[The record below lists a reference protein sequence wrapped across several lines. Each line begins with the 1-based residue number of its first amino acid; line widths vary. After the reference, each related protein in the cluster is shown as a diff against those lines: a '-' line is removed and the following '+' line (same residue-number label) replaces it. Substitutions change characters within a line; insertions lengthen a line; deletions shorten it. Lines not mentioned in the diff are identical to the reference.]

1 MVANPIGAITIA
13 FTALRSALT
22 YYDRNNEESI
32 RLEREKTEVMNT
44 LKTSNEKL
52 SEQYKSY
59 NTQISRLN
67 TLSRQE
73 KLDLREKIALAIQSA
88 KAELELYKTKQLNI
102 KKENTTVGT
111 WDITWKTLTTFKN
124 PFAPQKGIERT
135 FDKLKET
142 ARKKGE
148 EAAAELDPG
157 INKIQESINS
167 MEQDLKQLDDIFNAE
182 SSADKIGSST
192 ITQLEEKINLYK
204 IALDN
209 ATRESEEFYRV
220 QTKLVNTQKALNE
233 AIKNRDYTTEA
244 EDKATEKE
252 NAKKLQAAEAL
263 AKKKK
268 EIEEQLAKKIQ
279 EINNRVQTSS
289 LKEDEKEIMAAHNKF
304 QELLSI
310 CQKYNLDA
318 TELYEA
324 HHQEISFI
332 IDNQLEKSVTA
343 TIEAEERIQ
352 AVLGS
357 SSEKQKNEIRKRY
370 SDLLALAQQHG
381 IDTGAIR
388 QQIQEKMERELNG
401 VQTPGGMQLFNIPE
415 EEWEEFEEKMNM
427 ALDLAGQLNNIWG
440 QFNEFQ
446 NNRDKKELQ
455 NYEKNTNKKKELL
468 NKQLESGRISQERYN
483 ARVAQLD
490 ADLDKKKT
498 EIANRQAKRDKAQG
512 IFSATINTASSIM
525 QALANVAPPYS
536 YVLAA
541 ISAAMGAVQIATIA
555 STPLPEYAQGGMTDG
570 ARVYIAGEAG
580 REWIA
585 PNNMLND
592 PITGPIIQQ
601 LELVRS
607 GILSPEQLRPVL
619 PDFSTMTSIPM
630 YATGGLTGSVQNTT
644 NYYQTSTEDTRLL
657 ETVQGLRDEIRIM
670 NTYLSDPRNR
680 QAYISN
686 DVLIQNEKEMNLLNY
701 LKRL

>member
-1 MVANPIGAITIA
+1 MRILG
-13 FTALRSALT
+13 
-22 YYDRNNEESI
+22 
-32 RLEREKTEVMNT
+32 
-44 LKTSNEKL
+44 
-52 SEQYKSY
+52 
-59 NTQISRLN
+59 
-67 TLSRQE
+67 
-73 KLDLREKIALAIQSA
+73 
-88 KAELELYKTKQLNI
+88 
-102 KKENTTVGT
+102 
-111 WDITWKTLTTFKN
+111 
-124 PFAPQKGIERT
+124 
-135 FDKLKET
+135 LKET

-167 MEQDLKQLDDIFNAE
+167 MEQDLKQLDNIFNAE

-233 AIKNRDYTTEA
+233 AIKNRDYTTES

-279 EINNRVQTSS
+279 EINNQVQISS

-332 IDNQLEKSVTA
+332 LDKQLEKGVTA

-352 AVLGS
+352 AALSS
-357 SSEKQKNEIRKRY
+357 SSEKQKNEIQKRY

-381 IDTGAIR
+381 IDTDTIR
-388 QQIQEKMERELNG
+388 QQIQEKMDRELKNI
-401 VQTPGGMQLFNIPE
+401 QDPGGMQLFNITE

-455 NYEKNTNKKKELL
+455 DYEKNTNKKKELL
-468 NKQLESGRISQERYN
+468 NKQLDSGRISQEKYN
-483 ARVAQLD
+483 AQVAQLD

-498 EIANRQAKRDKAQG
+498 EIARKQAKREKAQAIAG
-512 IFSATINTASSIM
+512 VITNTATAIM
-525 QALANVAPPYS
+525 RIWADVPKFDFGISTGILTAIAAATGAAQLSTIIAN
-536 YVLAA
+536 
-541 ISAAMGAVQIATIA
+541 
-555 STPLPEYAQGGMTDG
+555 PLPEYAQGGMTDG

-607 GILSPEQLRPVL
+607 GILSPEQLRPIL

-630 YATGGLTGSVQNTT
+630 YATGGLTGPVQNTT
-644 NYYQTSTEDTRLL
+644 NFYQTSTEDTRLL

-701 LKRL
+701 LKQL

>member
-1 MVANPIGAITIA
+1 M
-13 FTALRSALT
+13 
-22 YYDRNNEESI
+22 
-32 RLEREKTEVMNT
+32 
-44 LKTSNEKL
+44 
-52 SEQYKSY
+52 
-59 NTQISRLN
+59 
-67 TLSRQE
+67 
-73 KLDLREKIALAIQSA
+73 
-88 KAELELYKTKQLNI
+88 
-102 KKENTTVGT
+102 
-111 WDITWKTLTTFKN
+111 
-124 PFAPQKGIERT
+124 
-135 FDKLKET
+135 
-142 ARKKGE
+142 
-148 EAAAELDPG
+148 
-157 INKIQESINS
+157 
-167 MEQDLKQLDDIFNAE
+167 
-182 SSADKIGSST
+182 
-192 ITQLEEKINLYK
+192 
-204 IALDN
+204 
-209 ATRESEEFYRV
+209 
-220 QTKLVNTQKALNE
+220 
-233 AIKNRDYTTEA
+233 
-244 EDKATEKE
+244 
-252 NAKKLQAAEAL
+252 
-263 AKKKK
+263 
-268 EIEEQLAKKIQ
+268 
-279 EINNRVQTSS
+279 
-289 LKEDEKEIMAAHNKF
+289 KEDEKEIMAAHNKF

-332 IDNQLEKSVTA
+332 IDKQLEKGVTA

-352 AVLGS
+352 AALSS
-357 SSEKQKNEIRKRY
+357 SSEKQKNEIQKRY

-381 IDTGAIR
+381 IDTDAIR
-388 QQIQEKMERELNG
+388 QQIQEKMDRELKNI
-401 VQTPGGMQLFNIPE
+401 QDPGGMQLFNITE

-427 ALDLAGQLNNIWG
+427 VLDLAGQLNNIWG

-455 NYEKNTNKKKELL
+455 DYEKNTNKKKELL

-483 ARVAQLD
+483 ARIAQLD

-630 YATGGLTGSVQNTT
+630 YATGGLTGPVQNTT
-644 NYYQTSTEDTRLL
+644 NFYQTSTEDTRLL

>member
-1 MVANPIGAITIA
+1 M
-13 FTALRSALT
+13 
-22 YYDRNNEESI
+22 D
-32 RLEREKTEVMNT
+32 
-44 LKTSNEKL
+44 
-52 SEQYKSY
+52 
-59 NTQISRLN
+59 
-67 TLSRQE
+67 
-73 KLDLREKIALAIQSA
+73 
-88 KAELELYKTKQLNI
+88 
-102 KKENTTVGT
+102 
-111 WDITWKTLTTFKN
+111 
-124 PFAPQKGIERT
+124 
-135 FDKLKET
+135 
-142 ARKKGE
+142 
-148 EAAAELDPG
+148 
-157 INKIQESINS
+157 
-167 MEQDLKQLDDIFNAE
+167 
-182 SSADKIGSST
+182 
-192 ITQLEEKINLYK
+192 
-204 IALDN
+204 
-209 ATRESEEFYRV
+209 
-220 QTKLVNTQKALNE
+220 
-233 AIKNRDYTTEA
+233 
-244 EDKATEKE
+244 
-252 NAKKLQAAEAL
+252 
-263 AKKKK
+263 
-268 EIEEQLAKKIQ
+268 
-279 EINNRVQTSS
+279 
-289 LKEDEKEIMAAHNKF
+289 
-304 QELLSI
+304 
-310 CQKYNLDA
+310 
-318 TELYEA
+318 
-324 HHQEISFI
+324 
-332 IDNQLEKSVTA
+332 
-343 TIEAEERIQ
+343 
-352 AVLGS
+352 
-357 SSEKQKNEIRKRY
+357 
-370 SDLLALAQQHG
+370 
-381 IDTGAIR
+381 
-388 QQIQEKMERELNG
+388 RELKNI
-401 VQTPGGMQLFNIPE
+401 QDPGGMQLFNITE

-455 NYEKNTNKKKELL
+455 DYEKNTNKKKELL

-483 ARVAQLD
+483 ARIAQLD

-619 PDFSTMTSIPM
+619 PDFSTMTTIPM

-644 NYYQTSTEDTRLL
+644 NYYQTSTEDARLL
-657 ETVQGLRDEIRIM
+657 ETVQGLRDELRLM

-701 LKRL
+701 LRQL

>member
-1 MVANPIGAITIA
+1 MKEIRAESKEAEEAVLAAQKEVENFKKTFANILNDTQENTGITELIKEISLM
-13 FTALRSALT
+13 T
-22 YYDRNNEESI
+22 DKQ
-32 RLEREKTEVMNT
+32 RL
-44 LKTSNEKL
+44 
-52 SEQYKSY
+52 
-59 NTQISRLN
+59 
-67 TLSRQE
+67 QE
-73 KLDLREKIALAIQSA
+73 LINHEDSTVQAAAQARLAI
-88 KAELELYKTKQLNI
+88 LN
-102 KKENTTVGT
+102 KETSQTV
-111 WDITWKTLTTFKN
+111 DLI
-124 PFAPQKGIERT
+124 
-135 FDKLKET
+135 KLKE
-142 ARKKGE
+142 KELE
-148 EAAAELDPG
+148 EAQRMPGRTKEEIAAR
-157 INKIQESINS
+157 N
-167 MEQDLKQLDDIFNAE
+167 M
-182 SSADKIGSST
+182 
-192 ITQLEEKINLYK
+192 K
-204 IALDN
+204 IAAIEKEIENLK
-209 ATRESEEFYRV
+209 
-220 QTKLVNTQKALNE
+220 KLGIV
-233 AIKNRDYTTEA
+233 
-244 EDKATEKE
+244 EDTTEKE
-252 NAKKLQAAEAL
+252 KKKQLQAAET
-263 AKKKK
+263 
-268 EIEEQLAKKIQ
+268 LAKKIQ
-279 EINNRVQTSS
+279 EINNRVQISS

-304 QELLSI
+304 QELLST

-324 HHQEISFI
+324 HHQEVSAI

-352 AVLGS
+352 AALGS

-370 SDLLALAQQHG
+370 SDLLTLAQQHG
-381 IDTGAIR
+381 IDTDAIR
-388 QQIQEKMERELNG
+388 QQIQEKMDRELNG
-401 VQTPGGMQLFNIPE
+401 VQDPGGIQLFNISE

-455 NYEKNTNKKKELL
+455 DYEKNTNKKKELL
-468 NKQLESGRISQERYN
+468 NKQLDSGRISQEKYN
-483 ARVAQLD
+483 AQVAQLD

-498 EIANRQAKRDKAQG
+498 EIARRQAKREKAQAIAGVITNTATAIMRIWADVPKFDFG
-512 IFSATINTASSIM
+512 ISTGVLTAIAAATGAAQLATII
-525 QALANVAPPYS
+525 AN
-536 YVLAA
+536 
-541 ISAAMGAVQIATIA
+541 
-555 STPLPEYAQGGMTDG
+555 PLPEYAQGGMTDG

-630 YATGGLTGSVQNTT
+630 YTTGGFTGPVHNTT

-701 LKRL
+701 LKQL

>member
-1 MVANPIGAITIA
+1 M
-13 FTALRSALT
+13 
-22 YYDRNNEESI
+22 
-32 RLEREKTEVMNT
+32 
-44 LKTSNEKL
+44 
-52 SEQYKSY
+52 
-59 NTQISRLN
+59 
-67 TLSRQE
+67 
-73 KLDLREKIALAIQSA
+73 
-88 KAELELYKTKQLNI
+88 
-102 KKENTTVGT
+102 
-111 WDITWKTLTTFKN
+111 
-124 PFAPQKGIERT
+124 
-135 FDKLKET
+135 
-142 ARKKGE
+142 
-148 EAAAELDPG
+148 
-157 INKIQESINS
+157 
-167 MEQDLKQLDDIFNAE
+167 
-182 SSADKIGSST
+182 
-192 ITQLEEKINLYK
+192 
-204 IALDN
+204 
-209 ATRESEEFYRV
+209 
-220 QTKLVNTQKALNE
+220 
-233 AIKNRDYTTEA
+233 
-244 EDKATEKE
+244 
-252 NAKKLQAAEAL
+252 
-263 AKKKK
+263 
-268 EIEEQLAKKIQ
+268 
-279 EINNRVQTSS
+279 
-289 LKEDEKEIMAAHNKF
+289 KEDEKEIMAAHNKF

-332 IDNQLEKSVTA
+332 IDKQLEKGVTA

-352 AVLGS
+352 AALSS
-357 SSEKQKNEIRKRY
+357 SSEKQKNEIQKRY

-381 IDTGAIR
+381 IDTDAIR
-388 QQIQEKMERELNG
+388 QQIQEKMDRELKNI
-401 VQTPGGMQLFNIPE
+401 QDPGGMQLFNITE

-427 ALDLAGQLNNIWG
+427 VLDLAGQLNNIWG

-455 NYEKNTNKKKELL
+455 DYEKNTNKKKELL

-483 ARVAQLD
+483 ARIAQLD

-601 LELVRS
+601 RTRSLRNPLPGTIASRFTGLLHDDLDTDVRNRRPHRTRTKHDEFLPNVN
-607 GILSPEQLRPVL
+607 GRYTPPRNGTRSPGRDQDNEHVL
-619 PDFSTMTSIPM
+619 IGPKKQTSIH
-630 YATGGLTGSVQNTT
+630 Q
-644 NYYQTSTEDTRLL
+644 
-657 ETVQGLRDEIRIM
+657 
-670 NTYLSDPRNR
+670 
-680 QAYISN
+680 
-686 DVLIQNEKEMNLLNY
+686 
-701 LKRL
+701 

>member
-1 MVANPIGAITIA
+1 MVANPIGAITLA

-182 SSADKIGSST
+182 SSADKIGSAT

-332 IDNQLEKSVTA
+332 IDNQLEKSVTS

-381 IDTGAIR
+381 IDTGGIR
-388 QQIQEKMERELNG
+388 QHIQEKMERELNG
-401 VQTPGGMQLFNIPE
+401 IQSPRGMQVLNISE
-415 EEWEEFEEKMNM
+415 EEWEEFEAKMNM

-455 NYEKNTNKKKELL
+455 DYEKNTNKKKELL
-468 NKQLESGRISQERYN
+468 NKQLDSGRISQEKYN
-483 ARVAQLD
+483 AQVAQLD

-498 EIANRQAKRDKAQG
+498 EIARRQAKREKAQAIAGVITNTATAIMRIWADVPKFDFG
-512 IFSATINTASSIM
+512 ISTGVLTAIAAATGAAQLATII
-525 QALANVAPPYS
+525 AN
-536 YVLAA
+536 
-541 ISAAMGAVQIATIA
+541 
-555 STPLPEYAQGGMTDG
+555 PLPEYAQGGMTDG

-657 ETVQGLRDEIRIM
+657 ETVQGLPGRDQDNEH
-670 NTYLSDPRNR
+670 
-680 QAYISN
+680 
-686 DVLIQNEKEMNLLNY
+686 VLVGPKKQTSIHQ
-701 LKRL
+701 

>member
-1 MVANPIGAITIA
+1 
-13 FTALRSALT
+13 
-22 YYDRNNEESI
+22 
-32 RLEREKTEVMNT
+32 MNT

-182 SSADKIGSST
+182 SSADKIGSAT

-401 VQTPGGMQLFNIPE
+401 IQDPRGMQVLNISE
-415 EEWEEFEEKMNM
+415 EEWEEFEAKMNM

-455 NYEKNTNKKKELL
+455 DYEKNTNKKKELL
-468 NKQLESGRISQERYN
+468 NKQLDSGRISQEKYN
-483 ARVAQLD
+483 AQVAQLD

-498 EIANRQAKRDKAQG
+498 EIARRQAKREKAQAIAGVITNTATAIMRIWADVPKFDFG
-512 IFSATINTASSIM
+512 ISTGVLTAIAAATGAAQLATII
-525 QALANVAPPYS
+525 AN
-536 YVLAA
+536 
-541 ISAAMGAVQIATIA
+541 
-555 STPLPEYAQGGMTDG
+555 PLPEYAQGGMTDG

-630 YATGGLTGSVQNTT
+630 YATGGLTGPVQNTT

-701 LKRL
+701 LKQL